1 MLAMACAVLGGLT
14 GTLVPRVAYR
24 LCGTDRCGRKPPGW
38 LWVPVGASAFGGL
51 GWALG
56 PVPLLG
62 AALVVA
68 AAGLVLAATDL
79 ACLRLPDALVGAA
92 FAGTAAVLGT
102 ASIVDGDGRPLLR
115 SLLAGLGCAAAYC
128 VVAAVPRTGL
138 GLGDAKL
145 AGLLGF
151 LLGWL
156 GWPAVLLGL
165 ALPYA
170 CNGPVVL
177 GLMLAGRV
185 HRHTVLPFG
194 PALLAGAY
202 LAILLV
208 R

>member
-1 MLAMACAVLGGLT
+1 VGTARRAGL
-14 GTLVPRVAYR
+14 RRA
-24 LCGTDRCGRKPPGW
+24 
-38 LWVPVGASAFGGL
+38 GL

-62 AALVVA
+62 AALPVA

-79 ACLRLPDALVGAA
+79 ACLRLPDPLVGAA
-92 FAGTAAVLGT
+92 FLVTAAVLGT
-102 ASIVDGDGRPLLR
+102 ASIVEHDGRPLLR
-115 SLLAGLGCAAAYC
+115 CGVAGLGCGAAYC
-128 VVAAVPRTGL
+128 VVVAVPRTGL

-177 GLMLAGRV
+177 GLLLTGRV
-185 HRHTVLPFG
+185 RRDTPLPFG
-194 PALLAGAY
+194 PELLAGAY

>member
-1 MLAMACAVLGGLT
+1 LGI
-14 GTLVPRVAYR
+14 
-24 LCGTDRCGRKPPGW
+24 
-38 LWVPVGASAFGGL
+38 
-51 GWALG
+51 ALG

-68 AAGLVLAATDL
+68 AAGLALAATDL
-79 ACLRLPDALVGAA
+79 ACLRLPDPLVGAG
-92 FAGTAAVLGT
+92 FAGAAAVLCA
-102 ASIVDGDGRPLLR
+102 ASIASGDGWPLLR
-115 SLLAGLGCAAAYC
+115 SGLAALGCAAVYT
-128 VVAAVPRTGL
+128 VLAAVPRTGL

-145 AGLLGF
+145 AGLLGL

-177 GLMLAGRV
+177 GLLLAGRI
-185 HRHTVLPFG
+185 RRDTALPFG

-202 LAILLV
+202 LTILV
-208 R
+208 IR